1 MATRPVAN
9 DDILRLRAALDV
21 ALTTLSSCAHEN
33 TNAATHSN
41 DAPAPANQHD
51 APNMSSSSA
60 GANMECS
67 DADCREELVA
77 RIKHLEEHILKK
89 SVEEVELAQ
98 KMMEQEN
105 IMANQT
111 TQVQEYEQK
120 LAEAL
125 PLLESLEQ
133 SRDETKEARRK
144 ASLATEQNVQ
154 LRHTNKHLEE
164 EVVRL
169 KQAREEAA
177 ATQADL
183 EKQLESEREES
194 LWLSE
199 VEACEPH
206 QIPSTNDTDL
216 ACSILMHPRVA
227 INCCPYR
234 FHTLLQGWN
243 KRQYEAS
250 VHKKLRCSQLCHTLC
265 MIFPLCI
272 NICSVQSCS
281 LNVILRSD

>member
-199 VEACEPH
+199 VEARQMREMEAKSEDLQQRLCQCELD
-206 QIPSTNDTDL
+206 STVWKTREVQLCERLEHLEMQMSND
-216 ACSILMHPRVA
+216 AKQV
-227 INCCPYR
+227 R
-234 FHTLLQGWN
+234 FLQGLVT
-243 KRQYEAS
+243 KELGR
-250 VHKKLRCSQLCHTLC
+250 
-265 MIFPLCI
+265 P
-272 NICSVQSCS
+272 
-281 LNVILRSD
+281 